1 MGIKGKFPSGSP
13 PLFSW
18 SWTERTYCSFLC
30 GICNLRLFVFRVFCL
45 FLVMEEYNKPRP
57 KMSPRWAKIE
67 KALFPKY
74 GIYHFLGYVAAQA
87 EILVNG
93 ARIAALKTAV
103 STRQVI
109 PGTDDYEAAS
119 KEQCLLE
126 MRNEFLRSRSGAA
139 STPGTASSSRT
150 TSSRD
155 CLLWWGCFC
164 QWWCFR

>member
-1 MGIKGKFPSGSP
+1 
-13 PLFSW
+13 
-18 SWTERTYCSFLC
+18 
-30 GICNLRLFVFRVFCL
+30 
-45 FLVMEEYNKPRP
+45 MEEYNKPRP

-74 GIYHFLGYVAAQA
+74 GIYHFPGNVAAQA
-87 EILVNG
+87 EIPVNG

-109 PGTDDYEAAS
+109 PGTDYYEAAS

-150 TSSRD
+150 TSSGRTASSGGGASASGGASA
-155 CLLWWGCFC
+155 CGGASTSNS
-164 QWWCFR
+164 